1 MTLPRNERGTGW
13 NPPMNH
19 NLKDFLRGK
28 GEEKKK
34 KKVSD
39 LNGEGREV
47 TNWVVQESLGPE
59 TIA

>member
-1 MTLPRNERGTGW
+1 
-13 NPPMNH
+13 MNH